1 MENKM
6 KVEVWSDVMC
16 PFCYIGKRNYEK
28 GLQQF
33 ADANDIELVW
43 KSFQLDPGISNDPED
58 RLDTYDYLSQRKG
71 ISRDHVLQM
80 HDQVTRMASN
90 AGLEYHLDKTVMVNS
105 FKAHRFLQFAK
116 EKGLG
121 DEAEEQLFYAN
132 FTEGK
137 DFSDTEVLIEIGKRI
152 GLSEADV
159 NESLTNEKYSAKVN
173 DDIQDARKVGVT
185 GVPFFVFNDKYAVS
199 GAQAPEAFAQVM
211 EKSHSEWRSSN
222 PKITLE
228 VSEGPSC
235 TPDGECK

>member
-1 MENKM
+1 M

-33 ADANDIELVW
+33 AEANDIELVW
-43 KSFQLDPGISNDPED
+43 KSFQLDPGISNEREN
-58 RLDTYDYLSQRKG
+58 RLDAYDYLSQRKG
-71 ISRDHVLQM
+71 ISRDHVVQM
-80 HDQVTRMASN
+80 HEQVTRMAAD
-90 AGLEYHLDKTVMVNS
+90 AGLEYHLEKTQMVNS
-105 FKAHRFLQFAK
+105 FKAHRLLQMSK

-121 DEAEEQLFYAN
+121 NEAEEQLFYAN

-137 DFSDTEVLIEIGKRI
+137 DFSDTAVLIEIGAKI

-159 NESLTNEKYSAKVN
+159 RESLSNNKYSVQVN
-173 DDIQDARKVGVT
+173 EDIQKARKIGVT

-199 GAQAPEAFAQVM
+199 GAQAPEAFAQVL
-211 EKSHSEWRSSN
+211 EKSHSEWRTAN
-222 PKITLE
+222 PKISLE
-228 VSEGPSC
+228 ISEGPSC

>member
-1 MENKM
+1 M

-33 ADANDIELVW
+33 AEANDIELVW
-43 KSFQLDPGISNDPED
+43 KSFQLDPGISNERED
-58 RLDTYDYLSQRKG
+58 RLDAYDYLSQRKG
-71 ISRDHVLQM
+71 ISRDHVVQM
-80 HDQVTRMASN
+80 HEQVTRMAAD
-90 AGLEYHLDKTVMVNS
+90 AGLEYHLEKTQMVNS
-105 FKAHRFLQFAK
+105 FKAHRLLQMSK

-121 DEAEEQLFYAN
+121 NEAEEQLFYAN

-137 DFSDTEVLIEIGKRI
+137 DFSDTAVLIEIGAKI

-159 NESLTNEKYSAKVN
+159 RESLSNNKYSVQVN
-173 DDIQDARKVGVT
+173 EDIQKARKIGVT

-199 GAQAPEAFAQVM
+199 GAQAPEAFAQVL
-211 EKSHSEWRSSN
+211 EKSHSEWRTAN
-222 PKITLE
+222 PKISLE
-228 VSEGPSC
+228 ISEGPSC

>member
-1 MENKM
+1 M

-33 ADANDIELVW
+33 ADSNDIELVW
-43 KSFQLDPGISNDPED
+43 KSFQLDPDISEDPEE
-58 RLDTYDYLSQRKG
+58 RMEAAEYLSHRKG
-71 ISRDHVLQM
+71 ISRDHVVQM
-80 HDQVTRMASN
+80 HEQVTQMAAA
-90 AGLEYHLDKTVMVNS
+90 AGLEYHMDKTQMVNS
-105 FKAHRFLQFAK
+105 FKAHRFLQMAK

-137 DFSDTEVLIEIGKRI
+137 DFSDTGILIEIGGKI

-159 NESLTNEKYSAKVN
+159 RESLANGKYAVQV
-173 DDIQDARKVGVT
+173 DEDIRRARQIGVT
-185 GVPFFVFNDKYAVS
+185 GVPFFVFNGKYAVS
-199 GAQAPEAFAQVM
+199 GAQPAESFAQVL
-211 EKSHSEWRSSN
+211 EKSHSEWRMAN
-222 PKITLE
+222 PKITVE